1 MSIDKATVAK
11 IARLARIDVPE
22 DKCAALAGELSNILG
37 WVEQLRE
44 VNTDHVAP
52 MTSVVEVR
60 LPERDDVI
68 TDGDCRE
75 DILANA
81 PQTEGGFFVVPKV
94 VE

>member
-1 MSIDKATVAK
+1 MGGD
-11 IARLARIDVPE
+11 RRRE
-22 DKCAALAGELSNILG
+22 GGGETWKILG
-37 WVEQLRE
+37 GCEQVSE
-44 VNTDHVAP
+44 VDTDNVAP
-52 MTSVVEVR
+52 MTSGVEVR